1 MNILDKTRLL
11 QTSILSSLIM
21 GFGGVAYAQIDT
33 TPTEVEQIED
43 DEDEFADGANEIVVT
58 GSRIKRNAFTSTSP
72 LQVLDVETARD
83 LGAVTIDDIFSLG
96 STTNNGQQVNT
107 DVSNVFVT
115 DNGPGTSTIS
125 LRSLGANRTL
135 VLINGR
141 RFAPS
146 GVGGTPV
153 NADTNL
159 IPTIALSGVDTLLD
173 GASTVYGSDAIAGVV
188 NVQLNDDF
196 EGARFRVNLTDTDN
210 GGGFSQQYGAI
221 VGSQGDKGGFTI
233 SAEYF
238 NRDRILTGQ
247 RDFFQNTGNG
257 RTCVRDVETTVDGG
271 IFSDDCAGNIGA
283 LGVLPLGGPATDLN
297 GVDIV
302 NFGGGGSFPSV
313 LFDPGAVDQQLT
325 DIFGQEIP
333 NFRFA
338 NQTDSTDFAGIRDGA
353 NRFDQTEIQGELERF
368 SLFTTVNYDLNPFIE
383 FYSEAS
389 FSNVRT
395 SNLNPTQQIFPTV
408 PGDNPFNP
416 FGIDAT
422 VIQFIDGIGD
432 TETEREQTRIVGG
445 FRGDFSAF
453 GNSDDWFNDWTY
465 DIFAAHTRS
474 LAVQRDEVV
483 LEERLALSLNTTEI
497 VNGEAVC
504 GQDLQGF
511 TDFFGFLDDVACVPV
526 DFFSGDLFQNQNL
539 SDAERDFL
547 LGQITTDSSVAQI
560 NVVGAVTGDLP
571 ISLPGGEVGAAF
583 GFELRKDSVD
593 TDGDTVFNLGL
604 AAGRNQDQDSSG
616 SANQSEVFGE
626 LLLPIF
632 RDSKFGNSLE
642 VELGG
647 RLIDNEFF
655 GGAEVYSIKGNY
667 QPTDWLTLRGT
678 FGTSFRA
685 PNLQFLFIGGQS
697 GFAGGATDPCDTPP
711 ADPDGNDPRDP
722 TIIANCQLLGIDP
735 FNFNSPGIQTFTTG
749 AEASGG
755 TVALDPEESDSL
767 TLGFALDN
775 PWDDVVEARL
785 AATYWEIEIE
795 NGITFPG
802 AGVVTNNCFTTP
814 NLASPFCDLITRN
827 PDTNFISS
835 IETTPL
841 NLDSEEVAGV
851 DVTLFLGKEFDV
863 DEKTLGL
870 TFNGSVTRVID
881 NEIFNDDGFGNI
893 NVNFENGEFGDPKWR
908 ATGTLRASYEDFNLA
923 WTTTFASSTI
933 ASADPAFVPPAP
945 AADGSFDIFEAGS
958 RTLHNASIS
967 YGDPDIGFRVNLGV
981 RNIFDKEPSLIDNS
995 FDFFANTIVGSPGQ
1009 DLQGRR
1015 FTVGI
1020 TQDF

>member
-11 QTSILSSLIM
+11 QTSILSGLMMSL
-21 GFGGVAYAQIDT
+21 GGIAYAQT
-33 TPTEVEQIED
+33 TDVEQTPEAEAI
-43 DEDEFADGANEIVVT
+43 EDEFEEANEIVVT

-72 LQVLDVETARD
+72 LQILDVETARD

-188 NVQLNDDF
+188 NVILNDEF
-196 EGARFRVNLTDTDN
+196 EGVRFNANLTDTEA

-221 VGSQGDKGGFTI
+221 IGSQGDQGGFTV

-238 NRDRILTGQ
+238 QRERILTGQ
-247 RDFFQNTGNG
+247 RDFFQNTENG
-257 RTCVRDVETTVDGG
+257 RTCVRDIETSDAADGD
-271 IFSDDCAGNIGA
+271 IVSDICAGNIGA
-283 LGVLPLGGPATDLN
+283 LAVPAIFGPGGVIA
-297 GVDIV
+297 
-302 NFGGGGSFPSV
+302 FGGGGTFPGLTFTPGESNSGFDNFSF
-313 LFDPGAVDQQLT
+313 
-325 DIFGQEIP
+325 IP
-333 NFRFA
+333 VA
-338 NQTDSTDFAGIRDGA
+338 DSGNIPGIRDGA
-353 NRFDQTEIQGELERF
+353 NRFNQTEIQGELERF
-368 SLFTTVNYDLNPFIE
+368 SLFTTANYEINPFIE
-383 FYSEAS
+383 LYTEGS

-408 PGDNPFNP
+408 PADNPFNP
-416 FGIDAT
+416 LGVGAT

-432 TETEREQTRIVGG
+432 TETEREQTRLVGG
-445 FRGDFSAF
+445 LRGDFSYF
-453 GNSDDWFNDWTY
+453 GNDDDWFNDWTY

-483 LEERLALSLNTTEI
+483 LEERLALALNTTEI

-526 DFFSGDLFQNQNL
+526 NFFSPDLFQNQNL
-539 SDAERDFL
+539 SQEERDFL

-583 GFELRKDSVD
+583 GFELRKDSVN

-604 AAGRNQDQDSSG
+604 AAGRNLDQDSSG
-616 SANQSEVFGE
+616 SANQSEIFGE

-632 RDSKFGNSLE
+632 KDSQFGESFE

-655 GGAEVYSIKGNY
+655 GGAEVYSVKGNY
-667 QPTDWLTLRGT
+667 RPTDWLTLRGT

-685 PNLQFLFIGGQS
+685 PNLQFLFLGGQS
-697 GFAGGATDPCDTPP
+697 GFVGGATDPCDTPP
-711 ADPDGNDPRDP
+711 LDADGNDPRDP

-755 TVALDPEESDSL
+755 TVALDPEESQSF
-767 TLGFALDN
+767 TVGFAVDN
-775 PWDDVVEARL
+775 PWEDIIEARL
-785 AATYWEIEIE
+785 AATYWDIEVE

-802 AGVVTNNCFTTP
+802 AGAVTQNCFTTP

-827 PDTNFISS
+827 PATNFISS

-841 NLDSEEVAGV
+841 NLDSEQVSGV
-851 DVTLFLGKEFDV
+851 DVTVFLGKEFDV
-863 DEKTLGL
+863 NEKELGL

-881 NEIFNDDGFGNI
+881 NEIFNDDGLGNI
-893 NVNFENGEFGDPKWR
+893 DVNFENGEFGDPKWR
-908 ATGTLRASYEDFNLA
+908 ATGTLRARYENFNLA
-923 WTTTFASSTI
+923 WTTTFASATE
-933 ASADPAFVPPAP
+933 ANVDPDFNPPAP
-945 AADGSFDIFEAGS
+945 GADGSFDIFEADS
-958 RTLHNASIS
+958 ITLHNASLTFNA
-967 YGDPDIGFRVNLGV
+967 PDAGFRVSLGV
-981 RNIFDKEPSLIDNS
+981 RNIFDKEPSLVDNS

-1009 DLQGRR
+1009 DLLGRR
-1015 FTVGI
+1015 FTVGV